1 MVELKGFYKEQ
12 TLQELLYKGNINKLE
27 YIYHHS
33 QKLIDKY
40 KSYCQ
45 NNHLQEDD
53 MSADSFMNNLLKQE
67 EMSHTDMLD

>member
-1 MVELKGFYKEQ
+1 MLELKGFYKEQ

-33 QKLIDKY
+33 QKLIDIF

-67 EMSHTDMLD
+67 EISHTDMLD